1 MVQVTRAFYA
11 RKSLVKRIFDNF
23 NMNPDLSIEFAGI
36 KLKNPV
42 FTASGTF
49 GYGYELADLIP
60 LEKLGAIITK
70 TITLKP
76 RSGNAQPRIAEV
88 ASGML
93 NTIGLQNIGVK
104 AFVEEPLDNLHKTGV
119 PVIVS
124 VAGASIDEYVETVKI
139 LSVQSGIS
147 AIELNLSCPNLKK
160 KIVCHDLPLLYEVVK
175 NVKKVSNI
183 PVIAKLSPLVTDISE
198 LALTA
203 KNAGADGV
211 TLANTYPAM
220 AIDVKT
226 FKPKLST
233 IKGGMSGPCIKPMSV
248 RCVYDAYQNIEMPII
263 GCGGIMTGE
272 DAVEFM
278 LAGATAISVGSAS
291 LLSPENL
298 IKIIDGIEDILKE
311 KKIKSVKEIIGVV
324 NIVRNAC

>member
-1 MVQVTRAFYA
+1 
-11 RKSLVKRIFDNF
+11 
-23 NMNPDLSIEFAGI
+23 MNPDLSIEFAGI

-70 TITLKP
+70 TITLEP
-76 RSGNAQPRIAEV
+76 RAGNAQPRIAEV

-104 AFVEEPLDNLHKTGV
+104 AFVEEPLDNLRKIDV
-119 PVIVS
+119 PLIVS
-124 VAGASIDEYVETVKI
+124 VAGAAIDEYVETVKI
-139 LSVQSGIS
+139 LNVQYGIS
-147 AIELNLSCPNLKK
+147 AIELNLSCPNLKE
-160 KIVCHDLPLLYEVVK
+160 KIVCHDLPLLYDVVK
-175 NVKKVSNI
+175 NVKRVSNI

-203 KNAGADGV
+203 QNAGADGV

-233 IKGGMSGPCIKPMSV
+233 IKGGMSGACIKPMSL
-248 RCVYDAYQNIEMPII
+248 RCVYDAYQNIKIPII

-278 LAGATAISVGSAS
+278 LAGAVAVSVGSAS
-291 LLSPENL
+291 LLCPEHL
-298 IKIIDGIEDILKE
+298 IKIIDVVEDILEDKN
-311 KKIKSVKEIIGVV
+311 IKSIKEIVGVA
-324 NIVRNAC
+324 NTARNVC

>member
-1 MVQVTRAFYA
+1 M
-11 RKSLVKRIFDNF
+11 K
-23 NMNPDLSIEFAGI
+23 PDLSISFAGI
-36 KLKNPV
+36 ELKNPV

-60 LEKLGAIITK
+60 LKKLGAVVTK

-76 RSGNAQPRIAEV
+76 RSGNLQPRIAEV
-88 ASGML
+88 ACGML
-93 NTIGLQNIGVK
+93 NTIGLQNIGVE
-104 AFVEEPLDNLHKTGV
+104 AFIREPLEKLSKINV

-124 VAGASIDEYVETVKI
+124 IAGAAADEYAKTAEI
-139 LSVQSGIS
+139 LSKRGGIS
-147 AIELNLSCPNLKK
+147 ALELNLSCPNLKK
-160 KIVCHDLPLLYEVVK
+160 KIICHDLSLMRK
-175 NVKKVSNI
+175 IIKGVKKTSKV

-203 KNAGADGV
+203 QNAGADGI

-220 AIDVKT
+220 AVDVKT

-233 IKGGMSGPCIKPMSV
+233 VRGGMSGSCIKPMTV
-248 RCVYDAYQNIEMPII
+248 RCVYDAYKKVKIPII

-272 DAVEFM
+272 DAVEFI
-278 LAGATAISVGSAS
+278 LAGATAVGVGTSS

-298 IKIIDGIEDILKE
+298 VKIITGIENVLKE
-311 KKIKSVKEIIGVV
+311 KNIKTIKDIIGAV
-324 NIVRNAC
+324 NTV

>member
-1 MVQVTRAFYA
+1 MKTNLNV
-11 RKSLVKRIFDNF
+11 
-23 NMNPDLSIEFAGI
+23 EFAGI

-42 FTASGTF
+42 LTASGTF

-60 LEKLGAIITK
+60 LEKLGGIVTK
-70 TITLKP
+70 TITLEP
-76 RSGNAQPRIAEV
+76 RLGNAQPRIAEV

-104 AFVEEPLDNLHKTGV
+104 AFCEEPLDKLSKLGV
-119 PVIVS
+119 PVFVS
-124 VAGASIDEYVETVKI
+124 VAGASLSEYVETAKI
-139 LSVQSGIS
+139 LAKQKGIS

-160 KIVCHDLPLLYEVVK
+160 KIICHDLPLMK
-175 NVKKVSNI
+175 NIIKGVKKVSKV
-183 PVIAKLSPLVTDISE
+183 PVIAKLSPLVNNIAE
-198 LALTA
+198 LALA
-203 KNAGADGV
+203 AQNAGADGL

-233 IKGGMSGPCIKPMSV
+233 IKGGMSGACIKPMSV
-248 RCVYDAYQNIEMPII
+248 RCVYDAYQTVKIPII

-278 LAGATAISVGSAS
+278 LAGAKAVSIGTAS
-291 LLSPENL
+291 LVSPKSL
-298 IKIIDGIEDILKE
+298 IEIIDGVEKILSD
-311 KKIKSVKEIIGVV
+311 KKIKSVKEIIGKV
-324 NIVRNAC
+324 NK

>member
-1 MVQVTRAFYA
+1 M
-11 RKSLVKRIFDNF
+11 K
-23 NMNPDLSIEFAGI
+23 PDLSIEFAGI
-36 KLKNPV
+36 KFKNPV

-60 LEKLGAIITK
+60 LERIGAIVTK
-70 TITLKP
+70 TITLEP
-76 RSGNAQPRIAEV
+76 RPGNAQPRIAEV

-104 AFVEEPLDNLHKTGV
+104 AFVEEPLDNLRKIGS
-119 PVIVS
+119 PVIAS
-124 VAGASIDEYVETVKI
+124 VAGASTDEYIETVKI
-139 LSVQSGIS
+139 LSGHSGIS

-160 KIVCHDLPLLYEVVK
+160 KIVCHDLPLMQDVVK
-175 NVKKVSNI
+175 GVKKVSKV

-198 LALTA
+198 LALTVQ
-203 KNAGADGV
+203 NAGADGV

-233 IKGGMSGPCIKPMSV
+233 VKGGMSGACIKPMSV
-248 RCVYDAYQNIEMPII
+248 RCVYDAYQNVKIPIL

-278 LAGATAISVGSAS
+278 LAGATVVSVGSAS
-291 LLSPENL
+291 LVSPENL
-298 IKIIDGIEDILKE
+298 IKIIDDIERILKE
-311 KKIKSVKEIIGVV
+311 KNVKSVKEIIGAAV
-324 NIVRNAC
+324 NTVKNIC